1 MSDNDVN
8 SDAFNTSSNT
18 TRSTLSDFS
27 FSDVV
32 GLDGTL
38 ITHQTPITN
47 MVINSNEQQNTIG
60 NAAGNLAQQLN
71 GFMSNFHNV
80 NNMFTQVDQLNDN
93 NNILNSSDLSSY
105 STFGS
110 NNTTL
115 STEIHTD
122 NETNSHSNTNPNDIA
137 FMVGGL
143 KKMTSNEFNK
153 LVLKMNELSIILNK
167 IKVTNKMKKSKK
179 MKNKKKTKKNK
190 KTIKKKNKNN
200 NHNGGGKRKRSIHS
214 ASTKKSVSK
223 SSKDSIKK
231 NNNFIIPSNLIFNN
245 DMNISP
251 LTT

>member
-8 SDAFNTSSNT
+8 SYVFNTSSNT

-27 FSDVV
+27 FSDIV
-32 GLDGTL
+32 GLDGTP

-60 NAAGNLAQQLN
+60 NAAGNLAQELN
-71 GFMSNFHNV
+71 GFMTNFHNV

-93 NNILNSSDLSSY
+93 NNNNILNSSDLTSY
-105 STFGS
+105 STIGS
-110 NNTTL
+110 NDTL
-115 STEIHTD
+115 STQIYTD
-122 NETNSHSNTNPNDIA
+122 NETNSHSNNNPQDVA

-143 KKMTSNEFNK
+143 KKMTNNEFNK

-167 IKVTNKMKKSKK
+167 IKVTNKMKKLKK
-179 MKNKKKTKKNK
+179 MKNKKKTRKNK
-190 KTIKKKNKNN
+190 KTIKNKNN

-223 SSKDSIKK
+223 SSKDNIKK
-231 NNNFIIPSNLIFNN
+231 NNFIIPSNLIFNN
-245 DMNISP
+245 QMEISP
-251 LTT
+251 ITT

>member
-8 SDAFNTSSNT
+8 SDVFNTSSNT

-27 FSDVV
+27 FSDIV
-32 GLDGTL
+32 GLDGTP
-38 ITHQTPITN
+38 ITYQTPITN
-47 MVINSNEQQNTIG
+47 MVINSNEQQNMIG

-71 GFMSNFHNV
+71 GFMTNFHNV
-80 NNMFTQVDQLNDN
+80 NNMFTQVEQLNDN
-93 NNILNSSDLSSY
+93 SNILNSSDLTSS
-105 STFGS
+105 STIGS
-110 NNTTL
+110 NNTL
-115 STEIHTD
+115 STEIYTD
-122 NETNSHSNTNPNDIA
+122 NETNTHSNTNTTDIA

-143 KKMTSNEFNK
+143 KKMTNNEFNK

-200 NHNGGGKRKRSIHS
+200 NHNGGAKRKRSIHS
-214 ASTKKSVSK
+214 ASTKKSVSN
-223 SSKDSIKK
+223 SGKDSIKK

-245 DMNISP
+245 NMNISP